1 MIDAIVSG
9 FRGLLRFSGRDRRG
23 RFWPYALVIVA
34 ATFVGISIL
43 MGVVTASVFAD
54 AAAFAKAHPES
65 VTVTTGPGHYSV
77 QYHDM
82 PPEAVGLPDFQ
93 LMARGIGGIAAVA
106 VILLAAAVTRRL
118 HDTGRAGWWGLPPAV
133 LLLIGMAM
141 FPTTM
146 RTLMAEEEGFISLFL
161 LQFATNALY
170 MLSLM
175 GLVVLLLLD
184 SAKGPNRFGPP
195 TA

>member
-1 MIDAIVSG
+1 MIDAIMSG
-9 FRGLLRFSGRDRRG
+9 FRGLLRFSGRDRRS
-23 RFWPYALVIVA
+23 RFWPYALVIFA
-34 ATFVGISIL
+34 LTFVGTGVL
-43 MGVVTASVFAD
+43 MGCVTASVFAD
-54 AAAFAKAHPES
+54 AAAYAKAHPES

-118 HDTGRAGWWGLPPAV
+118 HDTGRAGWWGLPPA
-133 LLLIGMAM
+133 LLLLVGMAI
-141 FPTTM
+141 FPMTM
-146 RTLMAEEEGFISLFL
+146 QQFINDEGFGLFL
-161 LQFATNALY
+161 LQIATNALY

-175 GLVVLLLLD
+175 ALSVLLVLD
-184 SAKGPNRFGPP
+184 GTKGPNRYGPP
-195 TA
+195 QT

>member
-1 MIDAIVSG
+1 MSAIAKG
-9 FRGLLRFSGRDRRG
+9 FGGLLRFSGRDRRS
-23 RFWPYALVIVA
+23 RFWPYALLIFALV
-34 ATFVGISIL
+34 FVGVGFL
-43 MGVVTASVFAD
+43 MAFVTAPIFAD
-54 AAAFAKAHPES
+54 AAAYAKTHPES

-82 PPEAVGLPDFQ
+82 PPEAVGLPNFE
-93 LMARGIGGIAAVA
+93 LMAYGIGGFAIVA
-106 VILLAAAVTRRL
+106 VGLLAAAVTRRL

-146 RTLMAEEEGFISLFL
+146 RLGMAEEEGFVSLFL

>member
-34 ATFVGISIL
+34 VTFVGISVL

-54 AAAFAKAHPES
+54 AAAYAKAHPES

-82 PPEAVGLPDFQ
+82 PPGAVGLPDFS
-93 LMARGIGGIAAVA
+93 LMATGIGGIAVIT

-133 LLLIGMAM
+133 LLLIGMAI

-146 RTLMAEEEGFISLFL
+146 RTVMTEEEGFISLFL

-170 MLSLM
+170 VLSLM
-175 GLVVLLLLD
+175 GLIVLLLLD
-184 SAKGPNRFGPP
+184 GTKGPNRYGPP
-195 TA
+195 ST

>member
-1 MIDAIVSG
+1 MIDAIMSG

-23 RFWPYALVIVA
+23 RFWPYALVVVA
-34 ATFVGISIL
+34 ATFVGISVL
-43 MGVVTASVFAD
+43 MSVVTASVFAD
-54 AAAFAKAHPES
+54 AAAYAKAHPES

-82 PPEAVGLPDFQ
+82 PPGAVSMPDFS
-93 LMARGIGGIAAVA
+93 LMAMGIGGIAV
-106 VILLAAAVTRRL
+106 VTIIVLAAAVTRRL
-118 HDTGRAGWWGLPPAV
+118 HDTGRAEWWGLPPAV

-146 RTLMAEEEGFISLFL
+146 RTLMAEDEGFISLFL
-161 LQFATNALY
+161 LQLVTNALY

-184 SAKGPNRFGPP
+184 SAKGANQFGPP
-195 TA
+195 SA